1 MVVQTNIGNNA
12 AIFLSHSP
20 CLGGMYFTASSSANI
35 TASLWVNFSALC
47 KNKLEMVSFHWHPLS
62 LELCHQQSIAAVQN
76 SWGLKGNR
84 EVIRSHC
91 LCGQLVP
98 GLRHPCNKTVSPDA
112 QREPAVLQVVLLT
125 LTLLLGTTD
134 KRLALPSS
142 SLQVFVSIDEI
153 TPNLASPLPPL
164 SHTWGKM

>member
-1 MVVQTNIGNNA
+1 
-12 AIFLSHSP
+12 
-20 CLGGMYFTASSSANI
+20 
-35 TASLWVNFSALC
+35 
-47 KNKLEMVSFHWHPLS
+47 
-62 LELCHQQSIAAVQN
+62 
-76 SWGLKGNR
+76 LKGNR